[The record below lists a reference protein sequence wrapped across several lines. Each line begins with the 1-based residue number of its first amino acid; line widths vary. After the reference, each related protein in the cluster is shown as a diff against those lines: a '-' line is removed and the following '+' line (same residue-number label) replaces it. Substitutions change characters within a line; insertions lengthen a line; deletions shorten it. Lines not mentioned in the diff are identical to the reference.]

1 MLDRE
6 LAEPEGVERTLSPQM
21 VEDRQQAAQV
31 DRVLGEAARA
41 MEPQRDAERAGGGKA
56 AVAVQ
61 QPEGLD
67 EVGAVEH
74 RRAADR
80 VRCDEPKP
88 PEGQAAD
95 QVLGENG
102 ESLLDAF

>member
-1 MLDRE
+1 
-6 LAEPEGVERTLSPQM
+6 M
-21 VEDRQQAAQV
+21 VEDRQQPAQV
-31 DRVLGEAARA
+31 DRVLGKAARA
-41 MEPQRDAERAGGGKA
+41 MQPQRDAERAGGGKA

-80 VRCDEPKP
+80 ARCDQAQP
-88 PEGQAAD
+88 PGGQAAD

-102 ESLLDAF
+102 EPLLDAFVPGEPGAEHAQALRSPEK